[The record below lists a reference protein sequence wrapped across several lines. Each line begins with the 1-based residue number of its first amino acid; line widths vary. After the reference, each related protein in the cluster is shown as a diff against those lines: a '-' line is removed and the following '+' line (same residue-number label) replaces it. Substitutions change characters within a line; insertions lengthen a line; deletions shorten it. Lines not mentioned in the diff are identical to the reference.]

1 MKVCCISFR
10 LLPLSPLSLSMGSSL
25 FFSYLGLYKLE
36 VADLNQI
43 LHLVNEVREADS
55 RHVHE
60 APGAIGM
67 YRRPLGLSVFLEQL
81 GRLLEGVG
89 GVRVEAL
96 HKADLVLDFLQ
107 LVAVGEVSVALQL
120 VVHDRQA
127 LNEGLSLAVTL
138 GLGGCGR

>member
-1 MKVCCISFR
+1 MGYPCSSSF
-10 LLPLSPLSLSMGSSL
+10 S
-25 FFSYLGLYKLE
+25 SYLGLHELE
-36 VADLNQI
+36 VADLNQV

-60 APGAIGM
+60 ASGAIGV
-67 YRRPLGLSVFLEQL
+67 YWRPLGLSVFLEQL

-96 HKADLVLDFLQ
+96 HKADLVLDLLQ

-127 LNEGLSLAVTL
+127 LNEGLALAVTL
-138 GLGGCGR
+138 GLGRWAW